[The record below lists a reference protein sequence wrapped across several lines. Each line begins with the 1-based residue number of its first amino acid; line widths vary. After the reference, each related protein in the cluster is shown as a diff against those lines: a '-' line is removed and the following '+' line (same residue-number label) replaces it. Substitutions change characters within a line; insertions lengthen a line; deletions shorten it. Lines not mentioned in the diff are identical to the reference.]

1 MREHLGPVTCQVRP
15 VWNGWL
21 ACGREL
27 VVSEEQALLSGC
39 GAACGP
45 RLGLV
50 NRELDLGVCPPPA
63 PELSTGSLPLDTCSC
78 AGTPA
83 PVGRGTHPRGFVFSL
98 LSADT
103 EDVCIVE
110 RLFSSSLVAI
120 VSLKAP
126 RKLKVC
132 HFKKGTEICNYSYS
146 NTILAVKLNRQR
158 LIVCLEESLYIHNI
172 RDMKVLHTIRETP
185 PNPTG
190 LCALSINNDNCY
202 LAYPGS
208 ATIGEVQVFDT
219 INLRAANMIPAH
231 DSPLAALAF
240 DASGTKLA
248 TASEKGTVIRVFSIP
263 EGQKLFEFRRGVK
276 RCVSICSLAFSMDG
290 MFLSASSNTETVHIF
305 KLETVKEK
313 PQEEPTTWTGY
324 FGKVLM
330 ASTSYLPSQV
340 TEMFNQG
347 RAFATVRLPFCGH
360 KNICALAT
368 IQKIPRL
375 LVGASDGYLYMYN
388 LDPQEGGEC
397 TLMKQHQLDGSMETT
412 NEILDSTSHDCPL
425 VTQAYS
431 VAVAKGPH
439 VPSSPTAL
447 VYTDELGAAGGSGLE
462 EEASAL
468 RLEDDSE
475 HPPMILRTD

>member
-1 MREHLGPVTCQVRP
+1 M
-15 VWNGWL
+15 NL
-21 ACGREL
+21 ASQSGEAGC
-27 VVSEEQALLSGC
+27 SQLLFANFNQDNTSLAVGTKSGYK
-39 GAACGP
+39 
-45 RLGLV
+45 
-50 NRELDLGVCPPPA
+50 
-63 PELSTGSLPLDTCSC
+63 
-78 AGTPA
+78 
-83 PVGRGTHPRGFVFSL
+83 FFSL
-98 LSADT
+98 SSVDKLEQIYECTDT

-146 NTILAVKLNRQR
+146 NTILSVKLNRQR

-185 PNPTG
+185 PNPSG
-190 LCALSINNDNCY
+190 LCALSISNDNCY

-219 INLRAANMIPAH
+219 VNLRAANMIPAH

-248 TASEKGTVIRVFSIP
+248 TASEKVSVFFWNRHPHAVIRKCDV
-263 EGQKLFEFRRGVK
+263 V
-276 RCVSICSLAFSMDG
+276 ICSLAFSMEG
-290 MFLSASSNTETVHIF
+290 LYLSASSNTETVHIF
-305 KLETVKEK
+305 KLETQREK

-330 ASTSYLPSQV
+330 ASTTYLPSQV
-340 TEMFNQG
+340 TEMFTQG
-347 RAFATVRLPFCGH
+347 RAFATVRLPFSGH
-360 KNICALAT
+360 KNICALAI

-375 LVGASDGYLYMYN
+375 LVAAADGYLYLYN

-397 TLMKQHQLDGSMETT
+397 TLMKQHKLDGSAEPA
-412 NEILDSTSHDCPL
+412 NEILEQTAHDRPL
-425 VTQAYS
+425 VAQTYS
-431 VAVAKGPH
+431 AAMAKGY
-439 VPSSPTAL
+439 SE
-447 VYTDELGAAGGSGLE
+447 DQGAVGGAGV
-462 EEASAL
+462 
-468 RLEDDSE
+468 EDDINALHLDE
-475 HPPMILRTD
+475 ENEQPPLILETD

>member
-1 MREHLGPVTCQVRP
+1 M
-15 VWNGWL
+15 NL
-21 ACGREL
+21 ASQSGDAGG
-27 VVSEEQALLSGC
+27 SQLLFANFNQDNTSLAVGTKSGYK
-39 GAACGP
+39 
-45 RLGLV
+45 
-50 NRELDLGVCPPPA
+50 
-63 PELSTGSLPLDTCSC
+63 
-78 AGTPA
+78 
-83 PVGRGTHPRGFVFSL
+83 FFSL
-98 LSADT
+98 SSVDKLEQIYECTDT

-185 PNPTG
+185 PNPSG
-190 LCALSINNDNCY
+190 LCALSISNDNCY

-219 INLRAANMIPAH
+219 VNLRAANMIPAH

-276 RCVSICSLAFSMDG
+276 RCVSICSLAFSMEG
-290 MFLSASSNTETVHIF
+290 LYLSASSNTETVHIF
-305 KLETVKEK
+305 KLETQKEK
-313 PQEEPTTWTGY
+313 YPEEPLHMISYVLLSGY
-324 FGKVLM
+324 
-330 ASTSYLPSQV
+330 SESYFYKLP
-340 TEMFNQG
+340 T
-347 RAFATVRLPFCGH
+347 A
-360 KNICALAT
+360 ALNG

-375 LVGASDGYLYMYN
+375 LVAAADGYLYLYN

-397 TLMKQHQLDGSMETT
+397 TLMKQHRLDGSAEPS
-412 NEILDSTSHDCPL
+412 NEILEQGSHDRPL
-425 VTQAYS
+425 VAQTYS
-431 VAVAKGPH
+431 AAVTKG
-439 VPSSPTAL
+439 
-447 VYTDELGAAGGSGLE
+447 YCEEQGAVGGAGLEDDLNDLRLE
-462 EEASAL
+462 EENEQPPL
-468 RLEDDSE
+468 ILE
-475 HPPMILRTD
+475 TD

>member
-1 MREHLGPVTCQVRP
+1 M
-15 VWNGWL
+15 NL
-21 ACGREL
+21 ASQSGEAGAG
-27 VVSEEQALLSGC
+27 QLLFANFNQDNTSLAVGSKSGYK
-39 GAACGP
+39 
-45 RLGLV
+45 
-50 NRELDLGVCPPPA
+50 
-63 PELSTGSLPLDTCSC
+63 
-78 AGTPA
+78 
-83 PVGRGTHPRGFVFSL
+83 FFSL
-98 LSADT
+98 SSVDKLEQIYECTDT

-185 PNPTG
+185 PNPAG
-190 LCALSINNDNCY
+190 LCALSIHNDNGY

-219 INLRAANMIPAH
+219 MNLRAANMIPAH

-276 RCVSICSLAFSMDG
+276 SSVFSGSTSGNLKQPWEPHLNVCVSICSLAFSMDS

-360 KNICALAT
+360 KNICSLAT

-397 TLMKQHQLDGSMETT
+397 TLMKQHKLDGSMETT
-412 NEILDSTSHDCPL
+412 NEILDSASHDCPL
-425 VTQAYS
+425 VTQTYNT
-431 VAVAKGPH
+431 AVATGTH
-439 VPSSPTAL
+439 VPSSPTRLA
-447 VYTDELGAAGGSGLE
+447 YGDELGAVGGACLE

-468 RLEDDSE
+468 RLEEDSE

>member
-1 MREHLGPVTCQVRP
+1 M
-15 VWNGWL
+15 NL
-21 ACGREL
+21 ASQSGEL
-27 VVSEEQALLSGC
+27 LFANFNQDNTSLAVGSKSGYK
-39 GAACGP
+39 
-45 RLGLV
+45 
-50 NRELDLGVCPPPA
+50 
-63 PELSTGSLPLDTCSC
+63 
-78 AGTPA
+78 
-83 PVGRGTHPRGFVFSL
+83 FFSL
-98 LSADT
+98 SSVDKLEQIYECTDT

-185 PNPTG
+185 PKPC

-248 TASEKGTVIRVFSIP
+248 TASEKVSL
-263 EGQKLFEFRRGVK
+263 LFQFHSHSQ
-276 RCVSICSLAFSMDG
+276 CVSICSLAFSMDG

-305 KLETVKEK
+305 KLETVKEN
-313 PQEEPTTWTGY
+313 PPPGPGTSW
-324 FGKVLM
+324 KVLM

-360 KNICALAT
+360 KNICSL
-368 IQKIPRL
+368 
-375 LVGASDGYLYMYN
+375 
-388 LDPQEGGEC
+388 EGGEC
-397 TLMKQHQLDGSMETT
+397 ALMKQHRLDGSLETT
-412 NEILDSTSHDCPL
+412 NEILDAASHDCPL
-425 VTQAYS
+425 VTQTYGTA
-431 VAVAKGPH
+431 AAKGTY
-439 VPSSPTAL
+439 VPSSPTRLA
-447 VYTDELGAAGGSGLE
+447 YTDDLGAVGGACLE
-462 EEASAL
+462 DEASAL
-468 RLEDDSE
+468 RLDEDSE